1 MPPRLLPTPKSSKYV
16 EEFLAQPVDAFGKG
30 AQNAQFAAQLANALA
45 AGFAGYQDR
54 KRKRAGQDALTEAI
68 VASQAPSGWVNP
80 DAQWVPPEGLVDVSP
95 VGPGGYLPQEEAA
108 LGFRQTVAGDVIPES
123 QRGAPDYR
131 LATDLER
138 QVTPFRPEAAML
150 EDKTQV
156 RGRESI
162 LNALLTDERLRDLG
176 PEDITLAQKMT
187 LDDLMQRRPKILT
200 AKQLKQFDYAPGT
213 VVQELPGGGHNV
225 IQEPTK
231 PGETFRQASAAQLH
245 EEMPDVF
252 NAQWLTENKGTTW
265 NINETTREMK
275 KVGGGGQTFNFP
287 GPGGPVSTAH
297 QLINDEFTERKEASA
312 TAESLLNSVDSL
324 EALLETGFEPGPG
337 EEWKQRARNIAIF
350 LGMSDAEIETKTAQH
365 QTFRAFANNVVLPR
379 VKELGARPTD
389 KDLQFIIDASPQL
402 GNTIAGNRLILKSLR
417 IMAEKRENEA
427 QAWMDF
433 LDITKDSTDP
443 LYKKEWE
450 KYAIASSTD
459 VTNKRGS
466 NWDHTGNARL
476 MSFWNKYR
484 KLRAD
489 QFQEVQ
495 KDRIGTLRQAIE
507 KVNTLETDG
516 LSVEIIDSTLR
527 DSGLILPIPTRQ

>member
-1 MPPRLLPTPKSSKYV
+1 MARYDRSREPRAGQLRLRRGPRTIP
-16 EEFLAQPVDAFGKG
+16 ETELQPIDAFGRG
-30 AQNAQFAAQLANALA
+30 AQNAQFGAQLASALA
-45 AGFAGYQDR
+45 QAYGAYRDR
-54 KRKRAGQDALTEAI
+54 KKQRTTQDALTEAI
-68 VASQAPSGWVNP
+68 VASRAPSGWVNRDFGREP
-80 DAQWVPPEGLVDVSP
+80 GFAQLPSSDV
-95 VGPGGYLPQEEAA
+95 
-108 LGFRQTVAGDVIPES
+108 T
-123 QRGAPDYR
+123 RGAIPADMRR
-131 LATDLER
+131 LGAETAAVASGGRYDPTGGP
-138 QVTPFRPEAAML
+138 VVPITPFRPEDAIL
-150 EDKTQV
+150 EDDTQI

-187 LDDLMQRRPKILT
+187 LDDLIQRKPRILT
-200 AKQLKQFDYAPGT
+200 ANELEQSGYAPGT

-231 PGETFRQASAAQLH
+231 PGETFRQVSAKRLH
-245 EEMPDVF
+245 EENPDDF
-252 NAQWLTENKGTTW
+252 GAKWAKENQGTMW